1 MTTQELYNKVVAGEV
16 TQQKFLYEVRR
27 DINLPF
33 ITSSNN
39 FKDTVQILKNK
50 GMISEKKLSTG
61 KQDVEI
67 YAKTIDMVNPY
78 EYTRGMNYELGVVVD
93 AIGNRISDNAGDSM
107 HIEDLTKDDVLKA
120 QKKVLKN
127 LTKNPQYYQQKLIP
141 QMEGETE
148 YAIEVT
154 AKSIA
159 DLKKKA
165 GKIIREGKDTITYDP
180 NDHDEV
186 ISNLEMPLGYSS
198 KEYKVVE
205 PGKIKFNKK
214 GEAFNAQTDLESSG
228 FAVELAEHGEYYDK
242 VDDVNPNVSPLE
254 EDEKSQAFA
263 TAVNKF
269 IDAKGPSNEKQALDN
284 LEKVSKDS
292 VDIELS
298 LDEELNEFD
307 DSNITIDKAL
317 KMSDEDLKR
326 LSVRARSRLIKSALF
341 ARKRA
346 SNDEERQ
353 EAKELFVKVANL
365 AGAKIKIEDLIEGD
379 TDYDR
384 AKDAN
389 RLGVDGEENIYGAGV
404 KKGEEIAAKKMAA
417 KREAIYEKYANEYGV
432 DVNELKDRLEAYKLS
447 QEEAIE
453 VEDEDTAIA
462 VQKKSPE
469 ADVRIVNK

>member
-148 YAIEVT
+148 LPVEVN
-154 AKSIA
+154 AKSIEA
-159 DLKKKA
+159 LKKKA
-165 GKIIREGKDTITYDP
+165 GKVIR
-180 NDHDEV
+180 
-186 ISNLEMPLGYSS
+186 
-198 KEYKVVE
+198 
-205 PGKIKFNKK
+205 
-214 GEAFNAQTDLESSG
+214 
-228 FAVELAEHGEYYDK
+228 EHGEDYEK
-242 VDDVNPNVSPLE
+242 VSKVMGNVSPLE
-254 EDEKSQAFA
+254 EDDKTQAFVMA
-263 TAVNKF
+263 LDMYKN
-269 IDAKGPSNEKQALDN
+269 AKGTADEKKALDN
-284 LEKVSKDS
+284 LEKVSQKSLGVKLPLEGIQEQQLDLFADEPIKDTENLK
-292 VDIELS
+292 DLPFQDRQRIL
-298 LDEELNEFD
+298 
-307 DSNITIDKAL
+307 IGAL
-317 KMSDEDLKR
+317 KMFKK
-326 LSVRARSRLIKSALF
+326 ARGTTDVK
-341 ARKRA
+341 
-346 SNDEERQ
+346 D
-353 EAKELFVKVANL
+353 AKKYLVKVTNAMGIPINVD
-365 AGAKIKIEDLIEGD
+365 DLMEAD

-384 AKDAN
+384 AKDAKG
-389 RLGVDGEENIYGAGV
+389 LGKKGEKNIYGAGV

-432 DVNELKDRLEAYKLS
+432 DVNDVKDRLEAYKL
-447 QEEAIE
+447 EKEAIE

-462 VQKKSPE
+462 VQKKSPD
-469 ADVRIVNK
+469 ADVRIIEK

>member
-1 MTTQELYNKVVAGEV
+1 MTTQELYNKVLAEEV

-148 YAIEVT
+148 HPVEVN
-154 AKSIA
+154 AKSIEA
-159 DLKKKA
+159 LKKKA
-165 GKIIREGKDTITYDP
+165 GKVIR
-180 NDHDEV
+180 
-186 ISNLEMPLGYSS
+186 
-198 KEYKVVE
+198 
-205 PGKIKFNKK
+205 
-214 GEAFNAQTDLESSG
+214 
-228 FAVELAEHGEYYDK
+228 EHGEDYEK
-242 VDDVNPNVSPLE
+242 VSKVMGNVSPLE
-254 EDEKSQAFA
+254 EDDKTQAFVMA
-263 TAVNKF
+263 MDMFKN
-269 IDAKGPSNEKQALDN
+269 AKGTADEKQALDN
-284 LEKVSKDS
+284 LKKVSKDS
-292 VDIELS
+292 IGVELP

-307 DSNITIDKAL
+307 DSEIDIDQVIN
-317 KMSDEDLKR
+317 MSDEDLQR
-326 LSVRARSRLIKSALF
+326 LSMQSRSQLIKSALF
-341 ARKRA
+341 AWKRA
-346 SNDEERQ
+346 SGREEKQ
-353 EAKELFVKVANL
+353 TAKETFVKIAN
-365 AGAKIKIEDLIEGD
+365 AIGAKININDLNETD

-384 AKDAN
+384 AKDAK
-389 RLGVDGEENIYGAGV
+389 RLGKKGEENIYGAGV

-417 KREAIYEKYANEYGV
+417 KRESIYEKYAQKYGV
-432 DVNELKDRLEAYKLS
+432 DVNDVKDRLEAYKLK
-447 QEEAIE
+447 QEAIE

-462 VQKKSPE
+462 VQKKSPD
-469 ADVRIVNK
+469 ADVRIIEK

>member
-148 YAIEVT
+148 LPVEVN
-154 AKSIA
+154 AKSIEA
-159 DLKKKA
+159 LKKKA
-165 GKIIREGKDTITYDP
+165 GKVIR
-180 NDHDEV
+180 
-186 ISNLEMPLGYSS
+186 
-198 KEYKVVE
+198 
-205 PGKIKFNKK
+205 
-214 GEAFNAQTDLESSG
+214 
-228 FAVELAEHGEYYDK
+228 EHGEDYEK
-242 VDDVNPNVSPLE
+242 VSKVMGNVSPLE
-254 EDEKSQAFA
+254 EDDKTQAF
-263 TAVNKF
+263 VM
-269 IDAKGPSNEKQALDN
+269 ALDMYKN
-284 LEKVSKDS
+284 AKDTG
-292 VDIELS
+292 
-298 LDEELNEFD
+298 DEP
-307 DSNITIDKAL
+307 K
-317 KMSDEDLKR
+317 
-326 LSVRARSRLIKSALF
+326 
-341 ARKRA
+341 ARKLLQKA
-346 SNDEERQ
+346 
-353 EAKELFVKVANL
+353 AKEADINL
-365 AGAKIKIEDLIEGD
+365 PIFNKKLGEGD

-432 DVNELKDRLEAYKLS
+432 DVNELKDRLEAYKL
-447 QEEAIE
+447 EKEAIE

-462 VQKKSPE
+462 VQKKSPD
-469 ADVRIVNK
+469 ADVRIIEK

>member
-1 MTTQELYNKVVAGEV
+1 MTTQELYNKVLAEEV

-61 KQDVEI
+61 KQDVEV

-78 EYTRGMNYELGVVVD
+78 EYSRGMNFELGVVVD

-148 YAIEVT
+148 HPVEVT
-154 AKSIA
+154 AKSIEA
-159 DLKKKA
+159 LKKKA
-165 GKIIREGKDTITYDP
+165 GKVIR
-180 NDHDEV
+180 
-186 ISNLEMPLGYSS
+186 
-198 KEYKVVE
+198 
-205 PGKIKFNKK
+205 
-214 GEAFNAQTDLESSG
+214 
-228 FAVELAEHGEYYDK
+228 EHGEDYEK
-242 VDDVNPNVSPLE
+242 VSKVMGNVSPLE
-254 EDEKSQAFA
+254 EKSEEEKRQAFLMALDMVKNARGTSDEQKALDHLEKTAKEFNIDLKEDEDQLSLFNPGDIDEKDWDRLSFEERRKIFRNTVRAWREA
-263 TAVNKF
+263 EKTGTDVK
-269 IDAKGPSNEKQALDN
+269 DAR
-284 LEKVSKDS
+284 EKV
-292 VDIELS
+292 VDIAQKLGIEISTDS
-298 LDEELNEFD
+298 LME
-307 DSNITIDKAL
+307 K
-317 KMSDEDLKR
+317 
-326 LSVRARSRLIKSALF
+326 
-341 ARKRA
+341 
-346 SNDEERQ
+346 
-353 EAKELFVKVANL
+353 
-365 AGAKIKIEDLIEGD
+365 GD

-432 DVNELKDRLEAYKLS
+432 DVNELKDRLEAYKLE
-447 QEEAIE
+447 QEAIE

-469 ADVRIVNK
+469 ADVRIVKK

>member
-148 YAIEVT
+148 LPVEVN
-154 AKSIA
+154 AKSIEA
-159 DLKKKA
+159 LKKKA
-165 GKIIREGKDTITYDP
+165 GKVIR
-180 NDHDEV
+180 
-186 ISNLEMPLGYSS
+186 
-198 KEYKVVE
+198 
-205 PGKIKFNKK
+205 
-214 GEAFNAQTDLESSG
+214 
-228 FAVELAEHGEYYDK
+228 EHGEDYEK
-242 VDDVNPNVSPLE
+242 VSKVMGNVSPLE
-254 EDEKSQAFA
+254 EDDKTQAFVMA
-263 TAVNKF
+263 LDMYKN
-269 IDAKGPSNEKQALDN
+269 AKGTSDEKKALDN
-284 LEKVSKDS
+284 LEKVSKETLG
-292 VDIELS
+292 VKLPLPEVT
-298 LDEELNEFD
+298 FD
-307 DSNITIDKAL
+307 GTEYT
-317 KMSDEDLKR
+317 DEDFSTRRKLFMQ
-326 LSVRARSRLIKSALF
+326 ALEDF
-341 ARKRA
+341 KNAKGTYNFKKA
-346 SNDEERQ
+346 ATKLAQVS
-353 EAKELFVKVANL
+353 KELGIN
-365 AGAKIKIEDLIEGD
+365 IEPKDLMGEGD

-384 AKDAN
+384 AKDAK
-389 RLGVDGEENIYGAGV
+389 RLGKKGEENIYGAGV

-417 KREAIYEKYANEYGV
+417 KREAIYEKYAEQYNV
-432 DVNELKDRLEAYKLS
+432 DVNEIKDRLEAYKL
-447 QEEAIE
+447 EKEAIE

>member
-1 MTTQELYNKVVAGEV
+1 MTTQELYNKVLAEEV

-148 YAIEVT
+148 LPVEVN
-154 AKSIA
+154 AKSIEA
-159 DLKKKA
+159 LKKKA
-165 GKIIREGKDTITYDP
+165 GKVIR
-180 NDHDEV
+180 
-186 ISNLEMPLGYSS
+186 
-198 KEYKVVE
+198 
-205 PGKIKFNKK
+205 
-214 GEAFNAQTDLESSG
+214 
-228 FAVELAEHGEYYDK
+228 EHGEDYEK
-242 VDDVNPNVSPLE
+242 VSKVMGNVSPLE
-254 EDEKSQAFA
+254 EDDKTQEFVMALDMFK
-263 TAVNKF
+263 N
-269 IDAKGPSNEKQALDN
+269 AKGTSDEKKAREYLKKISKQSIGVELPIDTDMDGDVDNMDEVQLELPFNKDLSFQQKSTLLNKALDAYKN
-284 LEKVSKDS
+284 AKGASQQKKAKENVVKVSN
-292 VDIELS
+292 S
-298 LDEELNEFD
+298 L
-307 DSNITIDKAL
+307 
-317 KMSDEDLKR
+317 
-326 LSVRARSRLIKSALF
+326 
-341 ARKRA
+341 
-346 SNDEERQ
+346 
-353 EAKELFVKVANL
+353 
-365 AGAKIKIEDLIEGD
+365 GAKISMDDLLERGD

-384 AKDAN
+384 AKDAKG
-389 RLGVDGEENIYGAGV
+389 LGKKGEKNIYGAGV

-417 KREAIYEKYANEYGV
+417 KREAIYEKYAEQYNV
-432 DVNELKDRLEAYKLS
+432 DVNEVKDRLEAYKL
-447 QEEAIE
+447 EKEAIE

-462 VQKKSPE
+462 VQKKSPD
-469 ADVRIVNK
+469 ADVRIIEK

>member
-148 YAIEVT
+148 HPVEVN
-154 AKSIA
+154 AKSIEA
-159 DLKKKA
+159 LKKKA
-165 GKIIREGKDTITYDP
+165 GKVIR
-180 NDHDEV
+180 
-186 ISNLEMPLGYSS
+186 
-198 KEYKVVE
+198 
-205 PGKIKFNKK
+205 
-214 GEAFNAQTDLESSG
+214 
-228 FAVELAEHGEYYDK
+228 EHGEDYEK
-242 VDDVNPNVSPLE
+242 VSKVMGNVSPLE
-254 EDEKSQAFA
+254 EDDKTQEFVMALDMFK
-263 TAVNKF
+263 N
-269 IDAKGPSNEKQALDN
+269 AKGTADEKKALDN
-284 LEKVSKDS
+284 LEKVSQKSLGVKLPLEGIQEQQLDLFADEPVKDMENLK
-292 VDIELS
+292 DLPFQDRQRIL
-298 LDEELNEFD
+298 
-307 DSNITIDKAL
+307 IGAL
-317 KMSDEDLKR
+317 KIFKK
-326 LSVRARSRLIKSALF
+326 ARGTTDVK
-341 ARKRA
+341 
-346 SNDEERQ
+346 D
-353 EAKELFVKVANL
+353 AKEYLVKVTNAMGIPINVD
-365 AGAKIKIEDLIEGD
+365 DLMEVD

-384 AKDAN
+384 AKDAKG
-389 RLGVDGEENIYGAGV
+389 LGKKGEKNIYGAGV

-417 KREAIYEKYANEYGV
+417 KREAIYEKYAEQYNV
-432 DVNELKDRLEAYKLS
+432 DVNEVKDRLEAYKL
-447 QEEAIE
+447 EKEAIE

-462 VQKKSPE
+462 VQKKSPD
-469 ADVRIVNK
+469 ADVRIIRK

>member
-1 MTTQELYNKVVAGEV
+1 MTTQELYNKVLAEEV

-27 DINLPF
+27 DVNLPF

-39 FKDTVQILKNK
+39 FKDTVKILKNK
-50 GMISEKKLSTG
+50 GIISEKALATG

-78 EYTRGMNYELGVVVD
+78 EYARGMNYELGVVVD
-93 AIGNRISDNAGDSM
+93 AIGNRVADNAGDSM
-107 HIEDLTKDDVLKA
+107 HVEDLTKEDILKA

-165 GKIIREGKDTITYDP
+165 GKVIR
-180 NDHDEV
+180 
-186 ISNLEMPLGYSS
+186 
-198 KEYKVVE
+198 
-205 PGKIKFNKK
+205 
-214 GEAFNAQTDLESSG
+214 
-228 FAVELAEHGEYYDK
+228 EHGEYYDK

-254 EDEKSQAFA
+254 EDEKSQAFVFA
-263 TAVNKF
+263 MDMWKN
-269 IDAKGPSNEKQALDN
+269 AKGTADERKAKEN
-284 LEKVSKDS
+284 LEKAAKDANIPLDLDEKQLKLGFEPEEKPS
-292 VDIELS
+292 DEPIYKDLSYQQKSRILNQALNTYRDAKSAGAIKKAKENVALVVKQIGATVDI
-298 LDEELNEFD
+298 
-307 DSNITIDKAL
+307 K
-317 KMSDEDLKR
+317 DLFEK
-326 LSVRARSRLIKSALF
+326 
-341 ARKRA
+341 
-346 SNDEERQ
+346 
-353 EAKELFVKVANL
+353 
-365 AGAKIKIEDLIEGD
+365 GD

-389 RLGVDGEENIYGAGV
+389 RLGVDGEKNIYGAGV

-432 DVNELKDRLEAYKLS
+432 DVNELKDRLEAYKL
-447 QEEAIE
+447 EREAIE
-453 VEDEDTAIA
+453 VEDEDMAIA

>member
-1 MTTQELYNKVVAGEV
+1 MTTQELYNKVLAEEV

-33 ITSSNN
+33 ITPSNN
-39 FKDTVQILKNK
+39 FTDTVKILKNK
-50 GMISEKKLSTG
+50 GIISEKKLATG
-61 KQDVEI
+61 KQEVEI

-93 AIGNRISDNAGDSM
+93 AIGNRIADNAGDSM
-107 HIEDLTKDDVLKA
+107 HVEDLTKEDILKA

-165 GKIIREGKDTITYDP
+165 GKIIRE
-180 NDHDEV
+180 
-186 ISNLEMPLGYSS
+186 
-198 KEYKVVE
+198 
-205 PGKIKFNKK
+205 
-214 GEAFNAQTDLESSG
+214 
-228 FAVELAEHGEYYDK
+228 HGEDYEK
-242 VDDVNPNVSPLE
+242 VSKVMGNVSPLE
-254 EDEKSQAFA
+254 EDEKSQEFVLALDMFK
-263 TAVNKF
+263 N
-269 IDAKGPSNEKQALDN
+269 AKGTADEKKAREYLKKISKQSIGVELPIDTDMDGDVDNMDEQQLDLPFPKDYSNASFKEKSKRLNQALAQYRID
-284 LEKVSKDS
+284 KRRDRSKAK
-292 VDIELS
+292 
-298 LDEELNEFD
+298 EELVKVVKSLGGKIEV
-307 DSNITIDKAL
+307 
-317 KMSDEDLKR
+317 EDL
-326 LSVRARSRLIKSALF
+326 L
-341 ARKRA
+341 
-346 SNDEERQ
+346 ER
-353 EAKELFVKVANL
+353 
-365 AGAKIKIEDLIEGD
+365 GD

>member
-148 YAIEVT
+148 HPVEVN
-154 AKSIA
+154 AKSIEA
-159 DLKKKA
+159 LKKKA
-165 GKIIREGKDTITYDP
+165 GKVIR
-180 NDHDEV
+180 
-186 ISNLEMPLGYSS
+186 
-198 KEYKVVE
+198 
-205 PGKIKFNKK
+205 
-214 GEAFNAQTDLESSG
+214 
-228 FAVELAEHGEYYDK
+228 EHGEDYEK
-242 VDDVNPNVSPLE
+242 VSKVMGNVSPLE
-254 EDEKSQAFA
+254 ENEKTQAFVMA
-263 TAVNKF
+263 LDMWKN
-269 IDAKGPSNEKQALDN
+269 AKGTSDAQKALDN
-284 LEKVSKDS
+284 LKKVSKDS
-292 VDIELS
+292 LGVELPLDEQQLSMFDDEESTKKFDDLSNIDFEKEDYQRLSFAQRSDLVQAGLAKIRGAKNPTEKRKAAEDFVKLSKAMGIPIEL
-298 LDEELNEFD
+298 
-307 DSNITIDKAL
+307 
-317 KMSDEDLKR
+317 
-326 LSVRARSRLIKSALF
+326 
-341 ARKRA
+341 
-346 SNDEERQ
+346 Q
-353 EAKELFVKVANL
+353 NL
-365 AGAKIKIEDLIEGD
+365 LETD

-384 AKDAN
+384 AKDAK
-389 RLGVDGEENIYGAGV
+389 RLGKKGEENIYGAGV

-432 DVNELKDRLEAYKLS
+432 DVNELKDRLEAYKL
-447 QEEAIE
+447 EKEAIE

-462 VQKKSPE
+462 VQKKSPD
-469 ADVRIVNK
+469 ADVRIIEK